1 MFAENCTVS
10 QPYACENLSIF
21 LIHGEE
27 KLPEVSLLTLQEALE
42 QKKLIVHETRNVN
55 ELAIENLSL
64 EEVYVQ
70 AGDIVKGGLQDR
82 VFAFDVI
89 VPAGSGKI
97 PIGAF
102 CVEEGRWRPRR
113 DKTGEV
119 EPDILFESSE
129 HRVHSQALKFA
140 ACVRHSQAEVW
151 DKVSEAQDKLSEKL
165 GASVRERRSAT
176 SLQLTLE
183 DERIDQRVERYVR
196 ELSPIIDGA
205 DGQGDVIGYAF
216 AINGKVNSA
225 DLYGSKA
232 LFRKLWT
239 KLLKASA
246 VEAVAEFEDGK
257 NFAPVTADD
266 VKAYLNDAARDK
278 AVEKEVTQR
287 IRLITQETDKTILQ
301 DTCDQKWN
309 GVWVHRSCLVK

>member
-1 MFAENCTVS
+1 MLAENYIVS
-10 QPYACENLSIF
+10 QPYTCDNLTIF

-27 KLPEVSLLTLQEALE
+27 TLPEALMLTLQEALE
-42 QKKLIVHETRNVN
+42 QKKLIVHETRQVN

-64 EEVYVQ
+64 EEVYAQ

-82 VFAFDVI
+82 VFAYDVI
-89 VPAGSGKI
+89 VPAGSGKL

-113 DKTGEV
+113 EKTGEV
-119 EPDILFESSE
+119 ESPVLFESSE
-129 HRVHSQALKFA
+129 HRVHSRDLRVA
-140 ACVRHSQAEVW
+140 AFVRHSQREVW

-183 DERIDQRVERYVR
+183 DEKVDQRVERYVR

-205 DGQGDVIGYAF
+205 DSQGAVIGYAF
-216 AINGKVNSA
+216 AINGQVNSA
-225 DLYGSKA
+225 DLYGSKT
-232 LFRKLWT
+232 LFGKLWP

-246 VEAVAEFEDGK
+246 VEAVAEFEKGK
-257 NFAPVTADD
+257 KFGAVTADD

-278 AVEKEVTQR
+278 AVEKQVTPR

-301 DTCDQKWN
+301 DTCDQERN
-309 GVWVHRSCLVK
+309 GAWVHRSCLVK

>member
-1 MFAENCTVS
+1 MPVENYAVS
-10 QPYACENLSIF
+10 QPYTCDNLTIF

-27 KLPEVSLLTLQEALE
+27 TLPEVSLLTLQEALE
-42 QKKLIVHETRNVN
+42 QKKLIVHETRSVN

-82 VFAFDVI
+82 VFAYDVI
-89 VPAGSGKI
+89 VPAGSGKV
-97 PIGAF
+97 PIDAF
-102 CVEEGRWRPRR
+102 CVEEGRWRPRG

-119 EPDILFESSE
+119 EPPILFESSE
-129 HRVHSQALKFA
+129 HRVHSKDLKFA
-140 ACVRHSQAEVW
+140 AFARRSQREVW
-151 DKVSEAQDKLSEKL
+151 DKVSEAQDRLCEKV
-165 GASVRERRSAT
+165 GESVRARRSAT

-183 DERIDQRVERYVR
+183 DEKVDQRVERYMR
-196 ELSPIIDGA
+196 ELSSIIDSAG
-205 DGQGDVIGYAF
+205 GQDEVIGYVF

-225 DLYGSKA
+225 DLYGSKT
-232 LFRKLWT
+232 LFRKLWP

-246 VEAVAEFEDGK
+246 VEAVAEFEKGK
-257 NFAPVTADD
+257 KFAPVTAGN

-278 AVEKEVTQR
+278 AVEKEVTPR

-309 GVWVHRSCLVK
+309 GAWVHRSCLVK